1 MEVQHMGKT
10 RTRKLSGFR
19 LLAGALV
26 LYGIYLIGGH
36 YQQLCEVRKE
46 RAAAEV
52 RLEQLQQQRQAL
64 LEEKNRLQTP
74 EYIEKLARE
83 ELGLAKPEEALYL
96 AAPRR

>member
-1 MEVQHMGKT
+1 MPAC
-10 RTRKLSGFR
+10 RLS
-19 LLAGALV
+19 LPAE
-26 LYGIYLIGGH
+26 ITH
-36 YQQLCEVRKE
+36 DT
-46 RAAAEV
+46 AAAV
-52 RLEQLQQQRQAL
+52 LEQLQQQRQAL